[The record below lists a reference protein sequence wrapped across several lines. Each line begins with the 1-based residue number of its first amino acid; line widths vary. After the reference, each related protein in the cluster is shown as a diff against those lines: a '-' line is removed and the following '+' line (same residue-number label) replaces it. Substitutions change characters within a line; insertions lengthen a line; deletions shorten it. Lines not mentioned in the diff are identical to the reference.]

1 MRDLLLRWRGDGPGW
16 GYQPESP
23 ASAEPTVLAG
33 LALLAI
39 ADDEPSARCREAID
53 AAAAWLASLQNTDG
67 SVGLSATLS
76 APHWCT
82 ALTLLFWTA
91 CDAYAPARLRAT
103 NWLLSVQGLAWE
115 RPVGSPFAHDTAIPG
130 WAWVAGTHSW
140 LEPTAWA
147 VLALD
152 RAGETEHPRVADGRR
167 LIRDRA
173 LRTGGWNYGNSQVF
187 GTDLRPQ
194 PGPTGLALLALAR
207 TDGPQTPQI
216 ERGCAYL
223 ERVLTATRAPQSLC
237 WGILGLA
244 ACARR
249 PEAADDWLESAMEK
263 ALTRSDRS
271 VQLAYLL
278 LASAPRALQV
288 LGIETADPDRRRR
301 EINSDTLEPDP

>member
-1 MRDLLLRWRGDGPGW
+1 MRELLLRWRGEGPGW
-16 GYQPESP
+16 GYQPGSP

-33 LALLAI
+33 LALLAS
-39 ADDEPSARCREAID
+39 ADDESAAECRGATD
-53 AAAAWLASLQNTDG
+53 AAAAWVASLQNTEG
-67 SVGLSATLS
+67 SVGLSATLP
-76 APHWCT
+76 APHWST
-82 ALTLLFWTA
+82 SLALLFWTA
-91 CDAYAPARLRAT
+91 CDACAPGRLRAA
-103 NWLLSVQGLAWE
+103 NWLLTQQGLAWK
-115 RPVGSPFAHDTAIPG
+115 RPEGSPFAHDTAIPG

-147 VLALD
+147 ILALD
-152 RAGETEHPRVADGRR
+152 RAGETDHARVADGRR

-173 LRTGGWNYGNSQVF
+173 LRSGGWNYGNSQVF

-207 TDGPQTPQI
+207 TDSPQSPQI

-223 ERVLTATRAPQSLC
+223 ERVLPTTRAPQSLC

-249 PEAADDWLESAMEK
+249 PQAADDWLESATEK

-278 LASAPRALQV
+278 LAAAPRALAV
-288 LGIETADPDRRRR
+288 LGIETSDPDPRRRANSSDAR
-301 EINSDTLEPDP
+301 ESAP